1 MKKKKKTWIIIV
13 YIIFGVLPTIFMF
26 ATHDLFCR
34 YEMNPLCYIKCV
46 FYAIIASPIL
56 LFVNYDEDEN
66 DDSDSVENDCDNTND
81 N

>member
-1 MKKKKKTWIIIV
+1 MKKKKKSWIIIV
-13 YIIFGVLPTIFMF
+13 YIIFGVLPTIFKF

-34 YEMNPLCYIKCV
+34 YEMNPLCYIECV
-46 FYAIIASPIL
+46 FYAVIGLPIL
-56 LFVNYDEDEN
+56 AFVNYDEDEN